1 MAVRVDKY
9 LGLFQLETG
18 GMIHGWMYLIAS
30 FVVMI
35 ISTAFFG
42 ESFARRY
49 PKPEDAL
56 ICFTI
61 SLVSLYMTYISY
73 TLIRGIKKR
82 KSAKVKPA
90 MITTFFATVY
100 PISLI
105 FFGFPPFIIAVIIN
119 LYDTMVL
126 YSLWA
131 KFKDE
136 EHRTLPVPAPTEV
149 QATVMPNNRPEPA
162 GDLYN
167 NQMFPQN
174 SAMGPYT
181 AFSNAP
187 PQYLEKI

>member
-18 GMIHGWMYLIAS
+18 GMILGWLYLIAS
-30 FVVMI
+30 FVIMI
-35 ISTAFFG
+35 IFTAFFG
-42 ESFARRY
+42 ECFSRSY
-49 PKPEDAL
+49 PKTENIL
-56 ICFTI
+56 FTFII
-61 SLVSLYMTYISY
+61 SLMSLYMIYISY
-73 TLIRGIKKR
+73 TLISGIKKR
-82 KSAKVKPA
+82 ESDKVKPA

-119 LYDTMVL
+119 LYDTLIL

-136 EHRTLPVPAPTEV
+136 EHRTLPVAAPTEV
-149 QATVMPNNRPEPA
+149 QDTVVPNNGPEPS

-167 NQMFPQN
+167 NQVFPQN
-174 SAMGPYT
+174 SPLGSYT
-181 AFSNAP
+181 AFPNAP
-187 PQYLEKI
+187 PQYEKI